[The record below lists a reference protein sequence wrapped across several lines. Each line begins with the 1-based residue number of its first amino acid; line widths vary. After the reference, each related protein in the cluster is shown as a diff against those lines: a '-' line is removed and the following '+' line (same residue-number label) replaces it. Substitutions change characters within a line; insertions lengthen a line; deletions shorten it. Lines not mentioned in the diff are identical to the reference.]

1 METPPVCLI
10 YDALIV
16 VLQKCVTNSAHT
28 VVTWEDHLHWKQSQ
42 VSQKNKKQK
51 KKRRGVYLSDGA
63 CSSLAATVHN
73 LLGET
78 DISRGSAHLAAEKSV
93 LLRRVGNELPFPALL
108 LHGAA
113 RSLQC
118 VLSVF
123 AISFFSLFSFTQSNG
138 AVPRLRA
145 AGGRSLMGGLRD
157 LAPVAVAPLHLAAPV
172 AAAVRRAQVWRAAGG
187 WRGLRLAVLSGTV
200 KLLFALVVFIVASQ
214 PVNGV
219 VRICSRHP
227 RLQALTSTDHHWPA
241 RTEKSWLLQFKA
253 AGGGQWWRRTGHS
266 WYVTANTCSSRHN
279 APAEVSLGK
288 HCRSAWIKTSKQA
301 WINAET
307 QQSRW
312 WQ

>member
-1 METPPVCLI
+1 METPPASLI

-16 VLQKCVTNSAHT
+16 VLQKCMTNSAHT
-28 VVTWEDHLHWKQSQ
+28 VVTWEDHLHWKRHARDKSVNQD
-42 VSQKNKKQK
+42 K
-51 KKRRGVYLSDGA
+51 KKTAGGVYLGDRA
-63 CSSLAATVHN
+63 CSSFAATVHN

-78 DISRGSAHLAAEKSV
+78 DVSRCRAHLAAEKSV
-93 LLRRVGNELPFPALL
+93 LLRRVGNELPVPALL

-145 AGGRSLMGGLRD
+145 AGGRSLTGGLPD
-157 LAPVAVAPLHLAAPV
+157 LAPVVVALLHLAAPA

-187 WRGLRLAVLSGTV
+187 WRGLRLAVVSGTV
-200 KLLFALVVFIVASQ
+200 KLLFALVVLIVTSQ

-227 RLQALTSTDHHWPA
+227 QLQALTSTDHHWPA
-241 RTEKSWLLQFKA
+241 GQKSH
-253 AGGGQWWRRTGHS
+253 G
-266 WYVTANTCSSRHN
+266 YYY
-279 APAEVSLGK
+279 
-288 HCRSAWIKTSKQA
+288 SKQQA
-301 WINAET
+301 GNSDEDERGI
-307 QQSRW
+307 RDM
-312 WQ
+312 